1 MSEHYYSSKPSSLS
15 ERSEIHAV
23 LRGLSFKFVTDRG
36 VFSRSEVDFG
46 SALLAESVIVSPG
59 DRLLDLGCGYGAVG
73 IALAYSVKDV
83 ELWSVDINERAV
95 ELCRMN
101 AARVG
106 IDAHVLASDGVAKI
120 PSEIAFNCVVL
131 NPPIRAGKSTV
142 WRLYAEAESVLLPHG
157 ELYVVIQKKQGAR
170 SSEEYLRTLFHK
182 VEFIANKS
190 GYRVIQCVKMST

>member
-1 MSEHYYSSKPSSLS
+1 MSDHYYSSKPSSLS

-46 SALLAESVIVSPG
+46 SALLAESAFISPG
-59 DRLLDLGCGYGAVG
+59 DRLLDLGCGYGVVG
-73 IALAYSVKDV
+73 IALANSVKDV

-106 IDAHVLASDGVAKI
+106 IDAHVLESDGVAKI

-170 SSEEYLRTLFHK
+170 SSAEYLRTLFHT
-182 VEFIANKS
+182 VEVIANKS
-190 GYRVIQCVKMST
+190 GYQVIQCVKMAT